1 MNPEEPSEQSESERN
16 HAASTPLL
24 PVSFCGTVGVDLV
37 VLQELGQ
44 RRSLFTSPGK
54 RLALS
59 FLRAGRLCG
68 GSGRFPSTLRRVMDL
83 RGPGGMG
90 KCTTRGNP
98 GGPLPPFAAPL
109 RLGGGPLRGDNGA
122 PLSFCP
128 HPFRTFTAGSNVAG
142 SASEEP
148 CWGFRAP
155 HGRSKREGGRVNGGG
170 LGTALFPFSR
180 LFVRDRSRLPSS
192 VLAGPVPARRRVVKF
207 VAQERSGLEAVD
219 AQSMFGRLRRR
230 TERA

>member
-1 MNPEEPSEQSESERN
+1 MNPEEPSEPSESERN

-37 VLQELGQ
+37 VLQEAQNSKLGQ

-54 RLALS
+54 RYPNRPATPGGWLFLLS

-122 PLSFCP
+122 PPLLLSSPVPDF
-128 HPFRTFTAGSNVAG
+128 
-142 SASEEP
+142 
-148 CWGFRAP
+148 
-155 HGRSKREGGRVNGGG
+155 HGRQQRCRQCK
-170 LGTALFPFSR
+170 
-180 LFVRDRSRLPSS
+180 
-192 VLAGPVPARRRVVKF
+192 
-207 VAQERSGLEAVD
+207 
-219 AQSMFGRLRRR
+219 
-230 TERA
+230 